1 MLTAFLEALSR
12 QFSYEAF
19 LDNLN
24 TYVNDNIETFK
35 KLGTAA
41 IEIEMPPSNEV
52 NEVKDD
58 GIDEIFDLDAVI
70 AEASK
75 AAQSAVD
82 LAGGNASSNYDDL
95 SAFLAENISKAA
107 EQAKEA
113 SCGMEL
119 PSAIASAAE
128 SASRAT
134 MLALQSIQQNK
145 YHPTAP
151 PPSTSKRLLTSEVNM
166 AVNQH

>member
-1 MLTAFLEALSR
+1 M
-12 QFSYEAF
+12 
-19 LDNLN
+19 
-24 TYVNDNIETFK
+24 NDNIETFK
-35 KLGTAA
+35 QLGIAP
-41 IEIEMPPSNEV
+41 IEIEIPPDN
-52 NEVKDD
+52 NDLDGAKDHDFD
-58 GIDEIFDLDAVI
+58 GLFDLDAVI
-70 AEASK
+70 AEASR
-75 AAQSAVD
+75 AAQSIIEPAD
-82 LAGGNASSNYDDL
+82 GDNASSNYDDL

-113 SCGMEL
+113 SCSIEL

-151 PPSTSKRLLTSEVNM
+151 PQSTSKEPLTPE
-166 AVNQH
+166 